1 MMRLISAYS
10 AIRLLPR
17 CLVVFDID
25 DTVLHFPSHNRAWW
39 KDTKQTY
46 QVTHNMDEPAAEQQT
61 LYDWRAAVSSLD
73 AIPIDKD
80 GFHTF
85 YDQAKNEQC
94 DVIFLTARDISM
106 KDATYK
112 HIRNSL
118 FDVHDNQI
126 YFSEHKGPALRN
138 ILDAQYPHHK
148 HIIFVDDYEKNHQ
161 SVLSTFAQDSQIT
174 LDVYHFVHSHS

>member
-39 KDTKQTY
+39 KASKQDY
-46 QVTHNMDEPAAEQQT
+46 QMSYNLDEKAAEQQT
-61 LYDWRAAVSSLD
+61 LYDWRAAVSALD
-73 AIPIDKD
+73 AQPIDKD
-80 GFHTF
+80 GFLTF
-85 YDQAKNEQC
+85 YQQAIDNQC
-94 DVIFLTARDISM
+94 ELIFLTARDFSM
-106 KDATYK
+106 KEATYK
-112 HIRNSL
+112 HMRTSL
-118 FDVHDNQI
+118 FDVHDGQI

-138 ILDAQYPHHK
+138 ILNTQFPHHQ
-148 HIIFVDDYEKNHQ
+148 HVIFVDDYEKNHQ
-161 SVLSTFAQDSQIT
+161 SVLETFAQDPQIT

>member
-1 MMRLISAYS
+1 MRLISAYS

-39 KDTKQTY
+39 KETKSNY
-46 QVTHNMDEPAAEQQT
+46 QIVNKMEEPAAELQT
-61 LYDWRAAVSSLD
+61 LYDWRAAVSALD
-73 AIPIDKD
+73 ALPIDKD

-85 YDQAKNEQC
+85 YDQAVKEQC
-94 DVIFLTARDISM
+94 DIIFLTARDISL

-112 HIRNSL
+112 HMRTSL
-118 FDVHDNQI
+118 LNVHDDQI

-138 ILDAQYPHHK
+138 IIDRQYNQHK

-161 SVLSTFAQDSQIT
+161 SVFNTFAQDPQIT
-174 LDVYHFVHSHS
+174 LDAYHFVHSQ